1 MKRKTKLIS
10 FLLILTLSFGC
21 IIAPYYGQQIYAKAL
36 ENEFDEEFDQLANSY
51 LTGND
56 ISDEYIDEQ
65 TEEITQQYIE
75 YVHFDDNN
83 ASKRKLIIDE
93 TPIDRKY
100 GAIIYDEETDISE
113 QIENEEDAYNIAVVR
128 MIHKNVDAM
137 NEMVDEELGHINDDY
152 EFVFDVTDESYAR
165 FRCYNFK
172 LSWNGVSFNGDSD
185 AAILFGG
192 LALVI
197 RVIFNSVKKDF
208 QNAITELHNKTGA
221 LETAINV
228 SLESLQ
234 GDTFYQLL
242 SFFTND
248 TVYNLVNTCSFLIE
262 LFTGSV
268 LIKKAIK
275 IVIDHFTPTLL
286 DGIIVLYQALKNYKG
301 IQVKLCWRWSF
312 RDSFGL
318 SIKSI

>member
-152 EFVFDVTDESYAR
+152 EFVPDVNDNSYER
-165 FRCYNFK
+165 WKFFGFR
-172 LSWNGVSFNGDSD
+172 LTWTALTFNCDSD
-185 AAILFGG
+185 FAILFAGITLFVQLLFQAKDFAKALNTMRTQTEK

-197 RVIFNSVKKDF
+197 DT
-208 QNAITELHNKTGA
+208 ALNKLPNNIMYQMILFYSNDVVSDIINICA
-221 LETAINV
+221 LFVEV
-228 SLESLQ
+228 
-234 GDTFYQLL
+234 
-242 SFFTND
+242 
-248 TVYNLVNTCSFLIE
+248 
-262 LFTGSV
+262 FTGSA
-268 LIKKAIK
+268 LAKKAVNIILNHLAPSVVDCIVVMYNAIK
-275 IVIDHFTPTLL
+275 DYR
-286 DGIIVLYQALKNYKG
+286 GM
-301 IQVKLCWRWSF
+301 QVKFCWRKTF
-312 RDSFGL
+312 
-318 SIKSI
+318 